1 MRRWLA
7 LELAGTIR
15 HDGNGGVADDLLT
28 PADLAGWIRA
38 QDELLSPQRIEPGLV
53 ESERALSEVLAV
65 RTAARALFARV
76 VAPAPPSRADAG
88 RLPNAAD
95 ALAALNCAAA
105 RVQTA
110 LSLEWPVEGEPS
122 LRFTDESVDPVDR
135 LTALLAREAM
145 LFLAD
150 ADSGRLAACNAPR
163 CVRYF
168 LKDHGRQEYCKPSC
182 SNRARAARHYRR
194 HEGSAEGGSVTA

>member
-15 HDGNGGVADDLLT
+15 HDGDGGVADDLVS
-28 PADLAGWIRA
+28 PADLAVWVRA
-38 QDELLSPQRIEPGLV
+38 QEPLLGPQRIESGLV
-53 ESERALSEVLAV
+53 ENERALAEVVAV

-95 ALAALNCAAA
+95 ALAALNNAAA
-105 RVQTA
+105 RATTA
-110 LSLEWPVEGEPS
+110 VSLDWPVEGEPS
-122 LRFTDESVDPVDR
+122 LRFADEALDPVES
-135 LTALLAREAM
+135 LTALLAREVM

-168 LKDHGRQEYCKPSC
+168 LKEHGRQEYCKPSC

-194 HEGSAEGGSVTA
+194 HDAAEHQGA